1 MKKGELR
8 NPTNASR
15 ICDMIAEGWTLR
27 QIGKELGCSGSA
39 ITEWALADNE
49 FAAQYAHARE
59 LQVEHMAAEILEISD
74 DGSNDWMDREGMRAG
89 DHEHIQRSK
98 LRVDARK
105 WLMSKMMPKKYGEFK
120 QVDQTITQNV
130 TVSLEERHAR
140 SRKLLD
146 EVFEEMAPAKPAL
159 PLERPSGERVH

>member
-1 MKKGELR
+1 MKKAELR
-8 NPTNASR
+8 TPANAER
-15 ICDMIAEGWTLR
+15 ICEMIAESWTLR
-27 QIGKELGCSGSA
+27 QIGKEFECSPA
-39 ITEWALADNE
+39 RIIDWVIEDEE
-49 FAAQYAHARE
+49 FAKQYAHAKE
-59 LQVEHMAAEILEISD
+59 LMADRMADEIREISD

-98 LRVDARK
+98 LRVDTRK

-120 QVDQTITQNV
+120 QVDQTITQTV

-146 EVFEEMAPAKPAL
+146 EVFEEVVKPQ
-159 PLERPSGERVH
+159 PRPNHSDSERLH

>member
-1 MKKGELR
+1 MKRGELR
-8 NPTNASR
+8 NPANAIR
-15 ICDMIAEGWTLR
+15 ICEMVAEGWTLR
-27 QIGKELGCSGSA
+27 QIGKELGCSAPS
-39 ITEWALADNE
+39 IREWALDDGE
-49 FAAQYAHARE
+49 FALQYAHARE
-59 LQVEHMAAEILEISD
+59 LQVEHMAQEIQEISD

-98 LRVDARK
+98 LRVDTRK

-120 QVDQTITQNV
+120 QVDQTITQTV

-146 EVFEEMAPAKPAL
+146 EVFEEIVKVDQPRPNHSDS
-159 PLERPSGERVH
+159 ERLH